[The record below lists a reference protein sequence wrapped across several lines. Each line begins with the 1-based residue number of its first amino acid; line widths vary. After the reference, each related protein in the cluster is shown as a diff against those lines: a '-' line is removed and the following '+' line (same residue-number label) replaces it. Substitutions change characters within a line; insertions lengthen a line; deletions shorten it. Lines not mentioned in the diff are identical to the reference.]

1 MDLTIWSFNFRIG
14 SLGTI
19 CLSDLINSGLSAGKT
34 ATAAT
39 SEASVGSSSEANSP
53 VSIKPVNNKRN
64 TMKELGEIMENPDLE
79 ESSGYLDMDSDE
91 NLGNVSN
98 YSEEDFM
105 ACYGNVSS
113 NSENTWRSGLK
124 LHDGE
129 HTVPSSSSSHYDSNR
144 HQVCVI
150 INDTSRV

>member
-1 MDLTIWSFNFRIG
+1 MDLTIGSFNFHVG
-14 SLGTI
+14 SLGFVH
-19 CLSDLINSGLSAGKT
+19 LSDSINLGPSAGKT
-34 ATAAT
+34 IDAPT
-39 SEASVGSSSEANSP
+39 SKTSVGSSSEANSP
-53 VSIKPVNNKRN
+53 VNINPMNSKIN
-64 TMKELGEIMENPDLE
+64 TMKELGEIMENLDLK

-124 LHDGE
+124 LHAGE